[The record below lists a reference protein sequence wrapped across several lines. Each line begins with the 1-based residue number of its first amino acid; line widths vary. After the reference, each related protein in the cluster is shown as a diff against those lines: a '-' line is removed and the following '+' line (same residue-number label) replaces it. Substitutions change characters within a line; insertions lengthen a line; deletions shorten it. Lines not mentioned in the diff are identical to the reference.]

1 MPRTKKTDPTALA
14 TALRAL
20 IRAEIAATLPAS
32 AKPAK
37 AKRSAKAK
45 TKSAKPVEAKAK
57 PARASKPMG
66 RKPRPLDPVLVRSF
80 WKKLPTAKADA
91 ISRAALGVPIKPEI
105 VDAIIS
111 RALDWGLIR
120 KQGAARW
127 TTYWTK
133 TPVEKA
139 LSRLCPEAKLSE
151 LVEWDQPTAPAP
163 EIIVETT
170 EPVQEEPA
178 VLAEPMPTPP
188 AAPPVEA

>member
-14 TALRAL
+14 TALHAL
-20 IRAEIAATLPAS
+20 IRAEIAAATAS

-37 AKRSAKAK
+37 TKARSAKAK
-45 TKSAKPVEAKAK
+45 TKSAKTKAKPVEAKTK

-91 ISRAALGVPIKPEI
+91 ISRAALGVPIKSEI
-105 VDAIIS
+105 VDVIIS

-139 LSRLCPEAKLSE
+139 LAKLCPEAKLSE

-178 VLAEPMPTPP
+178 MPTPSTP
-188 AAPPVEA
+188 SVDA

>member
-14 TALRAL
+14 TVLRAL
-20 IRAEIAATLPAS
+20 IRAEIAAATLPAS

-37 AKRSAKAK
+37 TKRSAKAK
-45 TKSAKPVEAKAK
+45 AKAKLVEAKAK
-57 PARASKPMG
+57 PARAGKPMG

-80 WKKLPTAKADA
+80 WKKLPAAKADA

-111 RALDWGLIR
+111 RALDKGLIR

-133 TPVEKA
+133 TPVGKA
-139 LSRLCPEAKLSE
+139 LPKLCPEAKLSE

-163 EIIVETT
+163 EIIIETA

-178 VLAEPMPTPP
+178 MPTQSTSSVD
-188 AAPPVEA
+188 A

>member
-20 IRAEIAATLPAS
+20 IRAEIAAATTS

-37 AKRSAKAK
+37 TKARSAKAK
-45 TKSAKPVEAKAK
+45 TKSAKPVEAKTK

-80 WKKLPTAKADA
+80 WKKLPAAKADA

-139 LSRLCPEAKLSE
+139 LAKLCPEAKLSE

-178 VLAEPMPTPP
+178 MPTPSTP
-188 AAPPVEA
+188 SVDA